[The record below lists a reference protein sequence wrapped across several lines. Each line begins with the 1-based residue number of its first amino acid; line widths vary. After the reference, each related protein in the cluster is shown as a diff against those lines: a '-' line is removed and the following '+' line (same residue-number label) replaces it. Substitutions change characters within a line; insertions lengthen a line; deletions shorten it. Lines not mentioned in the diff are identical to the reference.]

1 MTALATAATAH
12 PRPAR
17 AGRAV
22 LRLHRPALIFWVIFV
37 AVVSAALLWAYGPLG
52 DAAHSAWERE
62 CTTDDVCEWSDA
74 LTGYDLV
81 HSVGEALIHFV
92 PVLVALWAGG
102 LLIGRELE
110 SGTAQLAWTQA
121 VSPARWLT
129 AKLTLPA
136 VLLTAGTTLLVLLH
150 RLLFEADRIK
160 DSWTWND
167 SETFYANG
175 TIAIAFPLL
184 ALAVGAL
191 AGLIA
196 GRAVPGLI
204 GGILATASATT
215 LIGLAGPHLVPWRI
229 SVGDLK
235 EGYAAPADV
244 IHGGEGA
251 VTSTGAHIADPCV
264 GAGKACPAAHDIVG
278 YYSEYHPS
286 SQFWALQLTQTAL
299 ILTVAALATATAF
312 TLLRRRTA

>member
-1 MTALATAATAH
+1 MTALAAAH
-12 PRPAR
+12 PRPAH
-17 AGRAV
+17 AGRV
-22 LRLHRPALIFWVIFV
+22 ILRLHRPALIAWGVFV
-37 AVVSAALLWAYGPLG
+37 AVISAALLWAYGPLG
-52 DAAHSAWERE
+52 NAAHSAWERE
-62 CTTDDVCEWSDA
+62 CTKDDVCNWSDA

-81 HSVGEALIHFV
+81 HTVSEALIHFM

-102 LLIGRELE
+102 MLIGRELE
-110 SGTAQLAWTQA
+110 DGTAQLAWTQS
-121 VSPARWLT
+121 VSPARWLA

-136 VLLTAGTTLLVLLH
+136 ALITAGSTLLVLLH
-150 RLLFEADRIK
+150 RLLFDAHEIK
-160 DSWTWND
+160 DSWSWND

-191 AGLIA
+191 SGLIA

-204 GGILATASATT
+204 GGILATATATS
-215 LIGLAGPHLVPWRI
+215 LITLAGPHLVPWRT

-251 VTSTGAHIADPCV
+251 VTSTGAHVPDPCV

-278 YYSEYHPS
+278 HYSEYHPS
-286 SQFWALQLTQTAL
+286 SQFWPLQLTETAL
-299 ILTVAALATATAF
+299 ILTVAALATAAAF